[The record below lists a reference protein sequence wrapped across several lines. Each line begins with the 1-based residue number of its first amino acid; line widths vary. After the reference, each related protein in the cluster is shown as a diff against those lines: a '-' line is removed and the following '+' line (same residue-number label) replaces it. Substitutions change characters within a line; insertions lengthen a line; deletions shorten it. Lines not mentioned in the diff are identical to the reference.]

1 MERANP
7 DQLRAIRFGP
17 GRMMVLAGPGAG
29 KTFVITHRILYL
41 IRSLGVSSDKILV
54 ITFTK
59 AAAASMR
66 ERFLSLSGPE
76 GRTVCFGTFHAIFY
90 QLIKEKY
97 AYSRPGVLS
106 EQEKRRLLYA
116 LTERFYPE
124 FTKAG
129 IMLPLSRE
137 SLEILQK
144 ELTEKDKALKGNH
157 EPSVFPRKLM
167 AELKTAYGDMKRE
180 LHKID
185 FGDMET
191 EAMRILSEDPEM
203 RECWQKR
210 FQYILIDEF
219 QDISEIQYEIIKIL
233 AEPENNLF
241 IVGDDDQSIYGFR
254 GASPSVMKQFE
265 EDGKGGTETVR
276 LQINYR
282 SSETVVASALK
293 LIDHNTLRYP
303 KDLAAFSKGGKEV
316 SFYMFASKE
325 EEMAH
330 LTDEIR
336 NLVLSEESSYVD
348 IAILCRT
355 TVNFAYLGQLLSSK
369 GVSFYAKEKLVC
381 MYEQDHVEDLLAYL
395 RLSSGKFKRADL
407 LRVMNRPVRFLSRTG
422 LNQREYTGEELK
434 AVYADASKQQKRALS
449 GLLRD
454 LDRISGLRPYG
465 ALNLIRKGLGYDRY
479 LLETIR
485 EEDEKKK
492 ALSELDEVMNS
503 SKECKNFQEFEE
515 VITRRIGEFHEHHVE
530 NGQDPKDEAAVTLL
544 TMHGSKGLEYK
555 RVYIPFC
562 VEGVTPHKKA
572 TRKLEMEEER
582 RLFYVAMT
590 RAKEELILSAHK
602 TAGGSDCE
610 LSRFVQEAGLIR
622 CETRKDDL

>member
-1 MERANP
+1 
-7 DQLRAIRFGP
+7 
-17 GRMMVLAGPGAG
+17 MMVLAGPGAG

-41 IRSLGVSSDKILV
+41 IRSLGVSPDKILV

-59 AAAASMR
+59 AAAVSMR
-66 ERFLSLSGPE
+66 DRFLSLSGPE

-90 QLIKEKY
+90 HLIKEKY
-97 AYSRPGVLS
+97 AYFRPGVLS
-106 EQEKRRLLYA
+106 EQEKRRLLYG

-124 FTKAG
+124 FSKAG

-137 SLEILQK
+137 SMEILQK
-144 ELTEKDKALKGNH
+144 ELTEKDPAGNVKQKS
-157 EPSVFPRKLM
+157 SVFPGKLM
-167 AELKTAYGDMKRE
+167 SELRTAYADMKRE
-180 LHKID
+180 LRKID

-191 EAMRILSEDPEM
+191 EAKRILEEDQEM
-203 RECWQKR
+203 RENWQKR

-219 QDISEIQYEIIKIL
+219 QDISEIQYEIVKIL

-265 EDGKGGTETVR
+265 DDGKGGTETVR

-282 SSETVVASALK
+282 SSETVVTSALK

-303 KDLAAFSKGGKEV
+303 KNLTAFSKGGKEV
-316 SFYMFASKE
+316 SFRVYASKE
-325 EEMAH
+325 EEMVH
-330 LTDEIR
+330 LTDEIK
-336 NLVLSEESSYVD
+336 NLIRSPEGSYGD

-355 TVNFAYLGQLLSSK
+355 TADFGHLGQLLSSK

-381 MYEQDHVEDLLAYL
+381 MYEQDHVEDLLAYM
-395 RLSSGKFKRADL
+395 RLSYGKIRRSDL

-422 LNQREYTGEELK
+422 LDQTEYTREGLQ
-434 AVYADASKQQKRALS
+434 AVYSVSSKQQKRALT

-454 LDRISGLRPYG
+454 LDRISNLRPYG
-465 ALNLIRKGLGYDRY
+465 AVNLIRKGIGYDRY
-479 LLETIR
+479 LFETIR
-485 EEDEKKK
+485 EEDERKK
-492 ALSELDEVMNS
+492 ALSELDKVTAGA
-503 SKECKNFQEFEE
+503 KGCRTFREFEE
-515 VITRRIGEFHEHHVE
+515 VIAKRIGEFHEHHLE
-530 NGQDPKDEAAVTLL
+530 EKQNNEPKAAVTLL

-572 TRKLEMEEER
+572 SRNLEIEEER

-602 TAGGSDCE
+602 RAGENDCE